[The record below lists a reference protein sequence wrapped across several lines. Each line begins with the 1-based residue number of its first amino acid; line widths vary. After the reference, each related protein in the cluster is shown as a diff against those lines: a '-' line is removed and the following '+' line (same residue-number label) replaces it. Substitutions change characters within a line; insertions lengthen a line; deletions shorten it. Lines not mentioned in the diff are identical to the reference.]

1 MKKLDKVCLVFLLVF
16 SLCACSNGEVKE
28 TKMVKQTKTTEKKE
42 EKIYST
48 GESVTYTKNN
58 EDLFSFTIDSVTST
72 DERNEFS
79 DQTPEQVIIIHYSYE
94 NIADEDDVY
103 FSSINFKVID
113 EGNNVCETY
122 PASVNVYPQEAPI
135 GTKSEG
141 EEAYGLKKQSTKIK
155 LVVALDYSKTKVT
168 YELPVQ

>member
-1 MKKLDKVCLVFLLVF
+1 MKKLGKFCLGFLLIF

-28 TKMVKQTKTTEKKE
+28 SKTVKQEKTVEKEK
-42 EKIYST
+42 EKIYTT

-58 EDLFSFTIDSVTST
+58 KDLFRFTVDSVTST
-72 DERNEFS
+72 DERNEIS
-79 DQTPEQVIIIHYSYE
+79 DKTPEQVVIIHYSYE
-94 NIADEDDVY
+94 NIDNEDEIY

-122 PASVNVYPQEAPI
+122 PASVDVYPQEAPA

-155 LVVALDYSKTKVT
+155 LVVDLDYTKTKVT
-168 YELPVQ
+168 YELPIQ